1 MENTIKAIHPELWQE
16 YERLVAEYRQEGWG
30 IYDDSADM
38 DRAVLLSDAYY
49 GDHSSLIRVYQETG
63 KPVML
68 QDVDYLYTMDK
79 I

>member
-1 MENTIKAIHPELWQE
+1 
-16 YERLVAEYRQEGWG
+16 
-30 IYDDSADM
+30 M